1 MKIGV
6 YFCNCGTN
14 ISDKVDSEKVKEKT
28 LNLSG
33 NEMHFKTIDF
43 MCSEDGKE
51 NLEKDLVDNKIDRV
65 VVSACSPRDHENTFM
80 RVLTKAGINPYLMQM
95 VNTREQIAWVTEDKE
110 KATAK
115 AALYISAASKR
126 VALHD
131 PLEKKE
137 IDICPAVLVIGAG
150 PAGLKTA
157 LSIAESGRKV
167 IIVEKTPVI
176 GGMPVRFEELFPNME
191 CGPCMLEPILGDL
204 LHGEYAENIELL
216 TLSEVIDV
224 VGSYGNFIAKIR
236 QQPRYIDIHKCIGC
250 AECIEPCPVSAKNV
264 FNYGLN
270 ERKAVSFPF
279 AGALPNAPFI
289 DDKICLRS
297 KGEDCSLCKSACP
310 VDDAFNFDE
319 KENIIERNIGAIVVA
334 IGSEL
339 YDCSNI
345 PNLGYGKLTDIYT
358 GNEFERILSSNGP
371 TDGEI
376 RTSSGSQPESVAI
389 VHCVGS
395 LDKNHKEYYSGVC
408 CQYAFKF
415 NHIIEKKLPG
425 TKVLHLYKELSIPGK
440 EEFTLYHHARENPEA
455 TFIRYN
461 DIKDIDINEKAGKKS
476 VTFRDSAGKEGTVP
490 VDMVILCPAVVP
502 VEESG
507 KLGAILEA
515 AQDKFGF
522 FEELHGRLD
531 SSQSK
536 IKGVYLAGTCQS
548 PMDIQKTMSQGM
560 AVAGYILSGLVA
572 GRKLEIKPITA
583 VIDAE
588 RCSGCRLCI
597 SVCPYKAISF
607 DTDKEVSVVTD
618 VLCQG
623 CGTCVA
629 ACPCSAIKGN
639 HFTNEEIIAEI
650 EGVLA

>member
-6 YFCNCGTN
+6 YFCKCGTN
-14 ISDKVDSEKVKEKT
+14 ISDKVDPERVKEKALKLT
-28 LNLSG
+28 G
-33 NEMHFKTIDF
+33 NEMHFKAIDF

-51 NLEKDLVDNKIDRV
+51 SLEKDLKENKIDRV
-65 VVSACSPRDHENTFM
+65 VISACSPRDHESTFM
-80 RVLTKAGINPYLMQM
+80 RVLSNAGINPYLMQM
-95 VNTREQIAWVTEDKE
+95 VNTREQIAWVTEDRE
-110 KATAK
+110 KAIAKTAQ
-115 AALYISAASKR
+115 YIRAASRR

-137 IDICPAVLVIGAG
+137 IDICPDVLVIGAG

-157 LSIAESGRKV
+157 MSIAESGRKV

-204 LHGEYAENIELL
+204 LHGEHAENIELR
-216 TLSEVIDV
+216 TMSEVIEV

-236 QQPRYIDIHKCIGC
+236 QQPRYVDINKCIGC
-250 AECIEPCPVSAKNV
+250 AECLEPCPVSAKNV

-310 VDDAFNFDE
+310 VDDAFNFDD
-319 KENIIERNIGAIVVA
+319 KENIIERNVGAIVVA
-334 IGSEL
+334 IGSES

-345 PNLGYGKLTDIYT
+345 PDLGYGKLTDIYT
-358 GNEFERILSSNGP
+358 GTEFERILSSTGP

-376 RTSSGSQPESVAI
+376 RTSSGSRPESVAI
-389 VHCVGS
+389 IHCVGS
-395 LDKNHKEYYSGVC
+395 LDKNHKEYCSGVC

-415 NHIIEKKLPG
+415 NHIIEEKLPG
-425 TKVLHLYKELSIPGK
+425 TKIYHLYKELSIPGK
-440 EEFTLYHHARENPEA
+440 EEFTLYNHARENHNS

-461 DIKDIDINEKAGKKS
+461 DIKDINVNEKGGKKS
-476 VTFRDSAGKEGTVP
+476 VKFKDSEGKKGKVQ

-502 VEESG
+502 ASDSG
-507 KLGAILEA
+507 KLGTVLEA

-572 GRKLEIKPITA
+572 GRKIEIKPITA
-583 VIDAE
+583 VVDVE

-607 DTDKEVSVVTD
+607 NADKEVAAVAD

-629 ACPCSAIKGN
+629 ACPCGAIKSN